1 MDDERGL
8 ILLNAI
14 LLRAG
19 HIMMSQRTAAKWV
32 GGMARL
38 ERLIRQGRI
47 TQFEKTNKDA
57 QNGTVRYC
65 AAEILRNTLI
75 TNFKS

>member
-1 MDDERGL
+1 MDNERDIL
-8 ILLNAI
+8 LLNAI

-32 GGMARL
+32 GGQARL
-38 ERLIRQGRI
+38 DRLIMQGKV
-47 TQFEKTNKDA
+47 TQFEKTNATA
-57 QNGTVRYC
+57 QNGMVRYC

-75 TNFKS
+75 TNL